1 MKRNPDDPPRASN
14 RRVRPVDDAA
24 VEAAL
29 QAAPRSEAKPSEN
42 RRVRVAA
49 ATAST
54 GGDEAPP
61 ATLGKKSAGNRKLAK
76 DVPPS
81 SSRPSPPAAPPSGPG
96 FFARLR
102 ASERLATG
110 VSVLRSAFGVAL
122 AVGVAGGL
130 AVVGHRYVTTSPR
143 FALHDVHVTGAVVHD
158 EASLLHLIGTEAG
171 KNLFSVDLAAGRH
184 KLEAD
189 PWISKA
195 ELARTLPGTLD
206 IRITE
211 RKAAALVACGESFL
225 ATREGELFKV
235 VDETDKIDLPVVTG
249 LDAQTLT
256 ADRKGAEARV
266 ARALDAAA
274 EYEHH
279 PPAQRWTLE
288 EIHVEPDDGVTLIV
302 GKQAITLAL
311 GHAPWR
317 KRLDEA
323 FAIAGEL
330 DRRGK
335 KPDVVMLDND
345 DRPERVVVRMH

>member
-1 MKRNPDDPPRASN
+1 MKRNPDDAPRASN

-29 QAAPRSEAKPSEN
+29 QAAPQPAVKPATN
-42 RRVRVAA
+42 RRVRGAA
-49 ATAST
+49 ATAS
-54 GGDEAPP
+54 AP
-61 ATLGKKSAGNRKLAK
+61 AEEISAASGKKTAGNRKLAK
-76 DVPPS
+76 DLPAS
-81 SSRPSPPAAPPSGPG
+81 SSALPAPSGPG

-143 FALHDVHVTGAVVHD
+143 FALHDVHVTGGVVHD
-158 EASLLHLIGTEAG
+158 EASLLHLIGTETG
-171 KNLFSVDLAAGRH
+171 KNLFSVDLAAGRR

-249 LDAQTLT
+249 LDAETLT

-279 PPAQRWTLE
+279 PLAQRWTLE
-288 EIHVEPDDGVTLIV
+288 EIHVEPDDGVTLVV

-317 KRLDEA
+317 KKLDEA

-345 DRPERVVVRMH
+345 ARPERVVVRMR

>member
-1 MKRNPDDPPRASN
+1 MKRNPDDAPRASN
-14 RRVRPVDDAA
+14 RRVRPVDEAA

-29 QAAPRSEAKPSEN
+29 QAAPPPAVKPATN
-42 RRVRVAA
+42 RRVRGAA
-49 ATAST
+49 ATASASASA
-54 GGDEAPP
+54 EEIP
-61 ATLGKKSAGNRKLAK
+61 AASGKKTAGNRKLAK
-76 DVPPS
+76 DVPASSPS
-81 SSRPSPPAAPPSGPG
+81 SAPAAPSGPG

-143 FALHDVHVTGAVVHD
+143 FALHDVHVTGAAVHD
-158 EASLLHLIGTEAG
+158 EASLLHLIGTETG
-171 KNLFSVDLAAGRH
+171 KNLFSVDLAAARH

-249 LDAQTLT
+249 LDAETLT

-279 PPAQRWTLE
+279 PLAQRWTLE
-288 EIHVEPDDGVTLIV
+288 EIHVEPDDGVTLVV

-317 KRLDEA
+317 KKLDEA

-345 DRPERVVVRMH
+345 ARPERVVVRMR